1 MNYINKGVPC
11 QHVKD
16 EEKLKRNLDRNR
28 PVAVLTKIEPSSRM
42 YRKGIRWTQSIEIRG
57 KLRFVSYMVIMLE
70 MKKIKMTI
78 AGTWSHHYEQKE

>member
-1 MNYINKGVPC
+1 MINMNYINKGVPC

-57 KLRFVSYMVIMLE
+57 KLRYVSYMVAMI
-70 MKKIKMTI
+70 
-78 AGTWSHHYEQKE
+78 